1 MKCLPRHNF
10 RKCDFTKINSYLQTI
25 NWEELL
31 SSEAVDDAVD
41 IFYEKIN
48 ECFNQFVPLSS
59 YSSGQKSFPNWYS
72 RALIKIIREKNKIHK
87 RWWKKTKNPRDYDE
101 FSLLRSRQKRV
112 QSKCFSDFS
121 RNAEEYIKHS
131 PKYFW
136 TYVKTKRGFSCYP
149 KSFTFNNDI
158 YKEGTEICSAFNTYF
173 ESVFK
178 KI

>member
-1 MKCLPRHNF
+1 MPRHNF

-48 ECFNQFVPLSS
+48 ECFNQFVPLSR
-59 YSSGQKSFPNWYS
+59 YSSGQKNFPNWYS
-72 RALIKIIREKNKIHK
+72 TALIKIIREKNKIHK
-87 RWWKKTKNPRDYDE
+87 RWKKTKNPRDYDE

-136 TYVKTKRGFSCYP
+136 TYVKT
-149 KSFTFNNDI
+149 
-158 YKEGTEICSAFNTYF
+158 
-173 ESVFK
+173 
-178 KI
+178 